1 MPSASVP
8 GSIQTTL
15 PSDSDRPGTFSR
27 PLEHALCVL
36 LVAGAVKAPLEVPIY
51 LNATLLVLGLF
62 TVIVLQS
69 LDRLF
74 LWIAAMLALGLVGTA
89 RDGVIAASAP
99 RLAQVFVLLF
109 ATDLT
114 ARLRPELFVRYLVL
128 LLPLMLLSMIVEGLL
143 PEFLYKSRTLLG
155 IHVDRHAGLH
165 GEPNYNAMLYGVV
178 GIMLA
183 QQAPRCLGV
192 LPFLF
197 SIPSMSRGVVV
208 ALAGWLGAKLL
219 GRRFARLA
227 WVLVLL
233 LCAQPLIVLAVDWAI
248 DDSTRDLLNRLSSQ
262 RYPIWVAYVQMGIGD
277 PLGVGYFRGD
287 LVMKQFDSY
296 LPVNSP
302 PRQAH
307 SIFLQVFGEFGWA
320 GYALFV
326 AFLLRVARIVR
337 RAAPE
342 QLPTLLFVLTG
353 YAFVSGLS
361 DWAFWVPL
369 GYILART
376 RAAEPP
382 APLR

>member
-143 PEFLYKSRTLLG
+143 PESLYKSRTLLG

-192 LPFLF
+192 LPFLLLD
-197 SIPSMSRGVVV
+197 SQHEPGRRRRARGLVGGEAPGPPVRP
-208 ALAGWLGAKLL
+208 ARLGARIASLRPALDRPGSRL
-219 GRRFARLA
+219 GDRRFD
-227 WVLVLL
+227 
-233 LCAQPLIVLAVDWAI
+233 P
-248 DDSTRDLLNRLSSQ
+248 DLLNRLSSQ